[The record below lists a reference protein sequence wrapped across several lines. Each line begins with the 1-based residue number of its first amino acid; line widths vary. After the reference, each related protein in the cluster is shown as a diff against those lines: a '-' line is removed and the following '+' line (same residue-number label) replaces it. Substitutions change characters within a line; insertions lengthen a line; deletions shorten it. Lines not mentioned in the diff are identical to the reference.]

1 MHGTSLHFRLLSKL
15 EVMRP
20 EVPGILVLDCLE
32 LFQQVVEGCFSWELV
47 ADFKEKIE
55 AFTLNFSS
63 LISYAKV

>member
-1 MHGTSLHFRLLSKL
+1 
-15 EVMRP
+15 MRP
-20 EVPGILVLDCLE
+20 EVPGILHPVLDCLE
-32 LFQQVVEGCFSWELV
+32 LFRQVVEGCFSWELV

>member
-1 MHGTSLHFRLLSKL
+1 
-15 EVMRP
+15 MRP